1 MYRGYPNDKERISIP
16 METAKIF
23 QSGRSQAVRLPKEFR
38 FQGKEVLISHF
49 ADGVLLLPID
59 KSWATLEAALE
70 EFEPEFKLER
80 EQPEAEKREA
90 IAS

>member
-1 MYRGYPNDKERISIP
+1 MV
-16 METAKIF
+16 TAKIF

-38 FQGKEVLISHF
+38 FQGKEVLIKHF

-59 KSWATLEAALE
+59 KSWATLEAALQ
-70 EFEPEFKLER
+70 EFEPGFRLER
-80 EQPEAEKREA
+80 EQPEAEKREV